1 MVRHGKIM
9 CIIVCRVIFPMWMA
23 KLIPFSIVVP
33 TILHCMLCGQ
43 FTRVTTTLVSL
54 VFKGSSCAIPYTTFG
69 QNTSWKMFLMSLHLN
84 RSKFFRSHN
93 RISLNIFFMVIHIL
107 LKIGKIVIKRLTM
120 GLPFAPNLLV
130 LLL

>member
-1 MVRHGKIM
+1 MHNCALCHLSHVDGQID
-9 CIIVCRVIFPMWMA
+9 
-23 KLIPFSIVVP
+23 PFSIVVP
-33 TILHCMLCGQ
+33 IILHCMLCKQ
-43 FTRVTTTLVSL
+43 STKVATTSVSL
-54 VFKGSSCAIPYTTFG
+54 VFKGSGCGIPYTTFG
-69 QNTSWKMFLMSLHLN
+69 QNISWKMFLMSLHLN
-84 RSKFFRSHN
+84 RSRFFRSHN